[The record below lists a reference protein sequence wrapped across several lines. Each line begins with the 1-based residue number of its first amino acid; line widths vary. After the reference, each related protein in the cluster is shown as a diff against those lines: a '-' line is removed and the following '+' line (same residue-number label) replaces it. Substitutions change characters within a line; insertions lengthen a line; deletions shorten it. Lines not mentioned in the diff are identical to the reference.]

1 MRDVD
6 GRLILNVDQPWCAK
20 DAAAPAKPPY
30 KMRSE
35 RGGVLRP
42 VRPNVGL
49 EADYRR
55 KLQAL
60 VDEMNASL
68 VYWLKASY
76 RSNEPL
82 VAQDDA
88 MPATAL
94 RNAMRRLARQWQRR
108 FDAAAPALA
117 EYFAKAVTNRSD
129 AALRS
134 ILKKGGISVE
144 FKMTPAARDIMQATI
159 NQQVSLIR
167 SIPSQYLTNVEG
179 LVMRSVQT
187 GRDLGQLTKDLQD
200 QYGVT
205 HRRAAN
211 IARSQNNIATAS
223 MVKARQLELGLVKA
237 KWRHPGAG
245 KHPRPEHVAFSG
257 KEYDIAKGAFL
268 EGKWTWPG
276 VEPGCHCISQSIIP
290 GFS

>member
-1 MRDVD
+1 M
-6 GRLILNVDQPWCAK
+6 
-20 DAAAPAKPPY
+20 
-30 KMRSE
+30 
-35 RGGVLRP
+35 
-42 VRPNVGL
+42 RPNVGI
-49 EADYRR
+49 ECAYRR

-76 RSNEPL
+76 RANEPL
-82 VAQDDA
+82 IAQDDA

-117 EYFAKAVTNRSD
+117 EYFAQAVTQRSD

-144 FKMTPAARDIMQATI
+144 FKVTPAARDIMQATI

-167 SIPSQYLTNVEG
+167 SIPSQYITNVEG

-200 QYGVT
+200 QYGVMK
-205 HRRAAN
+205 RRAAF
-211 IARSQNNIATAS
+211 IARSQNNMATAS
-223 MVKARQLELGLVKA
+223 MTRARQAEIGIKEAIWV
-237 KWRHPGAG
+237 HSGGG
-245 KHPRPEHVAFSG
+245 KEPRPTHLKAGRDRQKYEVATGWFDPAVGEH
-257 KEYDIAKGAFL
+257 I
-268 EGKWTWPG
+268 WPG
-276 VEPGCHCISQSIIP
+276 QLPNCRCISRSVIP
-290 GFS
+290 GFT